1 MTSLFGY
8 HKVASAIRFYKIPN
22 SSWQPKGKP
31 ILGFE
36 ASESLPAWQGPSREE
51 PYRDEGL
58 RELVDRLPAAERHVV
73 ERVHFGQ
80 STLRQ
85 AAIDAGISPAQA
97 SHMLARGLEILKGW
111 LTDPDTAPT
120 VAPKVQVQRRVVK
133 EGRCGQPTPFG
144 KCKQVVTSGL
154 CGLHAEMRDR
164 DIRPDPEYH
173 RKVVSGEKEPIQSKL
188 SATEMEST
196 INGRYKGD
204 GRRLDQWVTEPLGF
218 EG

>member
-1 MTSLFGY
+1 MTAL
-8 HKVASAIRFYKIPN
+8 RFYKVPN
-22 SSWQPKGKP
+22 SSWAPKGKR

-85 AAIDAGISPAQA
+85 AAIDAGISPARA
-97 SHMLARGLEILKGW
+97 SHLLAAGLELLKGW
-111 LTDPDTAPT
+111 LLDSDTAPEKESVPIKT
-120 VAPKVQVQRRVVK
+120 VPLAEQFCNQR
-133 EGRCGQPTPFG
+133 TPFG
-144 KCKQVVTSGL
+144 KCRQRVKSGL

-173 RKVVSGEKEPIQSKL
+173 RKVVSGEREPIQSKL
-188 SATEMEST
+188 SVSEMNST

-204 GRRLDQWVTEPLGF
+204 GRRLDQWVTEPLGYDQ
-218 EG
+218 